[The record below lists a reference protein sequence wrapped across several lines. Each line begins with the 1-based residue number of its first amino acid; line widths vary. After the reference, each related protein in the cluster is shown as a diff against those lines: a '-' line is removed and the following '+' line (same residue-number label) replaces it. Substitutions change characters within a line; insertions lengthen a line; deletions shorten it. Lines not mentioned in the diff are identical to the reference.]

1 MSSPKYGY
9 YSIRESETNKCV
21 YVYLDSSGKEVYVTR
36 VSNFTLEGDELTRYF
51 SDNKY
56 VGEVTTYIKTVN
68 LLTDSIAILNQ
79 ISEPMPDI
87 MSPRMYGYYSK
98 QQSDNINCV
107 YVYLDTN
114 GNEVYV
120 TQVNIEGYLEDDTLT
135 KQFSDTKFVG
145 EVTTYLRTVK
155 L

>member
-1 MSSPKYGY
+1 MSLP
-9 YSIRESETNKCV
+9 
-21 YVYLDSSGKEVYVTR
+21 
-36 VSNFTLEGDELTRYF
+36 
-51 SDNKY
+51 
-56 VGEVTTYIKTVN
+56 
-68 LLTDSIAILNQ
+68 
-79 ISEPMPDI
+79 
-87 MSPRMYGYYSK
+87 MYGYYSK

-120 TQVNIEGYLEDDTLT
+120 TQVIIEDYLEDDTLT
-135 KQFSDTKFVG
+135 KRFSDNKYVG